1 MTEVKHNG
9 EYYGMYTDAGNA
21 AVHSIVQGA
30 ISNDL
35 AWLEVYQC
43 LVNLAEN
50 PDFEEATDTMVRELV
65 FDAVGAIGD
74 FYITDEYD
82 GQPDEAQEWH
92 DFDPDC

>member
-21 AVHSIVQGA
+21 AVNSIVQGA

-43 LVNLAEN
+43 LVNLADN
-50 PDFEEATDTMVRELV
+50 PDFAEALDTVVRELV
-65 FDAVGAIGD
+65 YDAVGCTGD
-74 FYITDEYD
+74 FYV
-82 GQPDEAQEWH
+82 
-92 DFDPDC
+92 

>member
-1 MTEVKHNG
+1 MNQVEYNG
-9 EYYGMYTDAGNA
+9 EYYGMFTDAGNA

-35 AWLEVYQC
+35 SWLETYQC

-50 PDFEEATDTMVRELV
+50 PDFAEATDTMVRELV
-65 FDAVGAIGD
+65 YDELGCGGD